1 MGVSGLIACMQL
13 PLNVSPVSASFFGQ
27 ERLGI
32 HLVLYVACSYLL
44 IICVFSFPLQQRIG
58 SGAWKRSSSASLLLY
73 GKIEEKMIQ
82 LFMCKVLVPQ
92 HLESGKQPWLLC
104 EKQVLFDLGVRER

>member
-1 MGVSGLIACMQL
+1 MQL

-27 ERLGI
+27 ERQGI
-32 HLVLYVACSYLL
+32 HLVLSVACSFLL

-73 GKIEEKMIQ
+73 GKIEEKNDSVVYVQ
-82 LFMCKVLVPQ
+82 SVGPPTPGEWKTALAVV
-92 HLESGKQPWLLC
+92 
-104 EKQVLFDLGVRER
+104 

>member
-1 MGVSGLIACMQL
+1 MQL
-13 PLNVSPVSASFFGQ
+13 PLNVSPVSASFIGLQ
-27 ERLGI
+27 RQGI
-32 HLVLYVACSYLL
+32 HLVLCRACSHDSFISVLGVLWQSLFQRCRGTDLL
-44 IICVFSFPLQQRIG
+44 RFLCFSL
-58 SGAWKRSSSASLLLY
+58 AL

-104 EKQVLFDLGVRER
+104 EKQVLFDLGVPER

>member
-1 MGVSGLIACMQL
+1 MAAEHGKEV
-13 PLNVSPVSASFFGQ
+13 P
-27 ERLGI
+27 
-32 HLVLYVACSYLL
+32 
-44 IICVFSFPLQQRIG
+44 
-58 SGAWKRSSSASLLLY
+58 LLLSCSTA
-73 GKIEEKMIQ
+73 KLKKKMIQ